1 MTLQA
6 QFAVAVRRE
15 PTSSHD
21 KPLPLAAE
29 ETAAMAPLAGDPGD
43 LWQHLIDGR
52 LVYYYEGAGPRGRYV
67 VCRVLDS
74 TWTGPLNRRETAV
87 IARVL
92 SGQQQKF
99 VAHDLGIACSTA
111 SKWFTQAV
119 EKLHLERGPLPLPII
134 VAAQCWASGAMPDLA
149 ARRATLFHDGSEF
162 LVFSVPTPNLD
173 GETLLT
179 RAEREVAVALIEGQS
194 RDGIALR
201 RSTSS
206 QTVACQLRGIF
217 AKLDV
222 KGRCDLIKR
231 GLEEGWFR

>member
-21 KPLPLAAE
+21 PLTLAAE
-29 ETAAMAPLAGDPGD
+29 ETAAVAPRAGDPSD
-43 LWQHLIDGR
+43 LWQGLLEGR
-52 LVYYYEGAGPRGRYV
+52 LVYDCEGAGPRGRYA

-119 EKLHLERGPLPLPII
+119 EKLHLDGGPLPLPLI
-134 VAAQCWASGAMPDLA
+134 VAAQCWASGATPNLS
-149 ARRATLFHDGSEF
+149 ARMATLYHEGSPF
-162 LVFSVPTPNLD
+162 LIFGVPTPNLD
-173 GETLLT
+173 DETLLT

-194 RDGIALR
+194 REGIALR

-217 AKLDV
+217 SKLDV

>member
-15 PTSSHD
+15 PTPVRD
-21 KPLPLAAE
+21 PLSLAAE
-29 ETAAMAPLAGDPGD
+29 ETVAVAPPAGDPGD
-43 LWQHLIDGR
+43 LWRDLLDGR
-52 LVYYYEGAGPRGRYV
+52 LVYYCEGAGPLGRYV
-67 VCRVLDS
+67 VCRVVDGV
-74 TWTGPLNRRETAV
+74 WGGPLNRRETAV
-87 IARVL
+87 LTRVL
-92 SGQQQKF
+92 CGHQQKA
-99 VAHDLGIACSTA
+99 VALDLGIACSTA

-119 EKLHLERGPLPLPII
+119 EKLHLEKAPLPLPLI
-134 VAAQCWASGAMPDLA
+134 VAAQCWASGETHDLTARTAM
-149 ARRATLFHDGSEF
+149 LFHEETRF
-162 LVFSVPTPNLD
+162 VVFSVPMPKLD

-179 RAEREVAVALIEGQS
+179 RAEREVAVALIEGRS
-194 RDGIALR
+194 RDAIALR

-231 GLEEGWFR
+231 GLEDGWFH

>member
-15 PTSSHD
+15 PTCSHD
-21 KPLPLAAE
+21 PLTLAAE
-29 ETAAMAPLAGDPGD
+29 ETAAVAPRAGDPGD
-43 LWQHLIDGR
+43 LWQGLLDGR
-52 LVYYYEGAGPRGRYV
+52 LVYYFEGAGPRGRYA
-67 VCRVLDS
+67 VCRVLES
-74 TWTGPLNRRETAV
+74 TWTGPLNRREMAV

-119 EKLHLERGPLPLPII
+119 EKLHLDGGPLPLPLI
-134 VAAQCWASGAMPDLA
+134 VAAQCWASGAMPNLS
-149 ARRATLFHDGSEF
+149 ARLATLYHEGSPF
-162 LVFSVPTPNLD
+162 LIFSVPTPNLD
-173 GETLLT
+173 DETLLT

-194 RDGIALR
+194 REGIALR

-217 AKLDV
+217 SKLDV